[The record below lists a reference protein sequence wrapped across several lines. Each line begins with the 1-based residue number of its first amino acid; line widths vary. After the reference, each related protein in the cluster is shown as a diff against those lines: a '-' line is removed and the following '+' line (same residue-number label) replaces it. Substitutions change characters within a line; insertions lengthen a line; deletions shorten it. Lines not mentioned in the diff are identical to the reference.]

1 MFLLFNFSILF
12 ECLLVLFD
20 LKYLFEV
27 FVFLVFILEFVL
39 DLNKNIFIFFFVF

>member
-12 ECLLVLFD
+12 GCLLVLFD